1 MRLTLRIALSCLL
14 AAAPLHAT
22 EVDGLTQPFKLVRVS
37 SPVQEII
44 TEITIKEGDTV
55 KTGDILAKLYDE
67 REQSEFRRAEEV
79 LRKREFDFKS
89 SSSLAT
95 DRITSRE
102 KVLTAEIELALAK
115 EDIAL
120 AKSKLDERTIQSPLD
135 GIVIRRFKESGESVD
150 RIEPLFEVVDIR
162 QLYLQFH
169 VPADV
174 AASIDPD
181 KPVTFWA
188 KDTPDQTAQAKVEF
202 VSPAADAASGLFR
215 VRLLYDNKPEAALP
229 AGIRVT
235 AKFPTE

>member
-1 MRLTLRIALSCLL
+1 MPVALLL
-14 AAAPLHAT
+14 ALVPAGAT

-55 KTGDILAKLYDE
+55 KTGDLLARLFDE

-102 KVLTAEIELALAK
+102 KVLTTEIELALAK
-115 EDIAL
+115 EDLAL
-120 AKSKLDERTIQSPLD
+120 AKSKLDERSVKSPLD
-135 GIVIRRFKESGESVD
+135 GIVIRRFKEAGESVD
-150 RIEPLFEVVDIR
+150 RIEPLFEVVDIS

-169 VPADV
+169 VPAEV
-174 AASIDPD
+174 ASSINPAE
-181 KPVTFWA
+181 PVTFWV
-188 KDTPDQTAQAKVEF
+188 KDDPEHRHEAVVAF
-202 VSPAADAASGLFR
+202 LSPAADAASGLFR
-215 VRLLYDNKPEAALP
+215 VRLLYENKPGAALP

-235 AKFPTE
+235 AKFPAE